1 MLAERTGCLLQVL
14 QSLDGLKDSL
24 RVCGC
29 LPEICQRVASCEIDR
44 RFDALT
50 FQQVR
55 QVLLRA
61 ALVEAPDVVDSALRD
76 VSLLQ
81 CPGDDRSDLH
91 FAVHE
96 GEQLLKHR
104 KKRTTQLSRLKRL
117 FSHKREQSAEP
128 TMSCLSAQCSPPRP
142 TR

>member
-1 MLAERTGCLLQVL
+1 MDFREP
-14 QSLDGLKDSL
+14 L
-24 RVCGC
+24 R
-29 LPEICQRVASCEIDR
+29 EIDR

-61 ALVEAPDVVDSALRD
+61 ALVEAPDVVDSALCH

-81 CPGDDRSDLH
+81 CPGEYRSDGH

-128 TMSCLSAQCSPPRP
+128 TMSGLRAQWTSQAHEVATSMNTNER
-142 TR
+142 TYMN